1 LSSDV
6 PLYNDIKDKI
16 SKARALAITLG
27 DFIGKV
33 SRYVPSR
40 VDEENNVVNVT
51 IDPNTY
57 YKYPFLGKIGIFL
70 GAIDI
75 KTLYFILLR
84 VIGYER
90 NDASSLFI
98 GDSNVLNNIG
108 LSDDEPGSLITNV
121 TLKCEMLTK
130 VDFLSS
136 SEPDAADIILE
147 PQSPVIIPKP
157 EVIERSLGTT
167 RGLLRLGFLDVA
179 YSKVR
184 VSASLD
190 DLNFHMLILG
200 TTGAGKTSFIKDLIA
215 GLNVANEEG
224 SKIFIL
230 DATGDYYHIFLPP
243 DRSDK
248 VVMRGVEEFNQLYS
262 AIVKGINLD
271 IIYPV
276 SKSWM
281 KKYLGGAKSAGSIA
295 KVYFDMFVKPILNH
309 LNNKGISIYASIINN
324 KIIISNAE
332 WSSQV
337 TIYPFYFRFKDVKTI
352 LHRLNPY
359 FTEQASHFIKI
370 MIRKKGKDIGKLED
384 LIDLFNENSL
394 EGVEIHRSTRENI
407 VRGLYLLKETQL
419 FDVGVERFPLSKILK
434 ESSSSTLVFDLYN
447 SELDDFSQKILTY
460 YFLDRLFEF
469 RERQMRS
476 GNVKGRNVIIIDEAH
491 RFFPSSKGGEEDTN
505 YIRRVAG
512 KIATMMRLG
521 RRRKIGFVFAT
532 HNPND
537 LSDIIIQLANTKII
551 FRIKSE
557 VAETLGLSKTEAKIL
572 NWERNG
578 VAYLLTPWLRE
589 GKIKIKTP
597 VPPPLGHY
605 DLSKT

>member
-1 LSSDV
+1 MTSDFS
-6 PLYNDIKDKI
+6 LYNDIKDKI

-27 DFIGKV
+27 DLVGKV
-33 SRYVPSR
+33 SRYLPSK
-40 VDEENNVVNVT
+40 VDEENDIVNVVV
-51 IDPNTY
+51 DPNTY

-70 GAIDI
+70 GAVDI
-75 KTLYFILLR
+75 KSLYFVLLR

-90 NDASSLFI
+90 SDASSLFM
-98 GDSNVLNNIG
+98 GDSSILSNVG

-136 SEPDAADIILE
+136 SDPEAADITLE

-167 RGLLRLGFLDVA
+167 RGLLRLGFLDVS
-179 YSKVR
+179 YSRVR
-184 VSASLD
+184 VSTSLD

-215 GLNVANEEG
+215 GLNVVNEEG
-224 SKIFIL
+224 SKTFIL

-243 DRSDK
+243 DKSDK
-248 VVMRGVEEFNQLYS
+248 IVRNGVEEFNQLYG

-276 SKSWM
+276 SRTWV
-281 KKYLGGAKSAGSIA
+281 KKYLGNSKSAGSIA
-295 KVYFDMFVKPILNH
+295 KVYFDMFVKPIVNYLNS
-309 LNNKGISIYASIINN
+309 KGVTLYSSIINN
-324 KIIISNAE
+324 KIIISNSE

-337 TIYPFYFRFKDVKTI
+337 TIYPFYFRFRDVKGV

-359 FTEQASHFIKI
+359 FSEQASHFIKI
-370 MIRKKGKDIGKLED
+370 MIRKKGKEISKLDD
-384 LIDLFNENSL
+384 LITEFNDNGL
-394 EGVEIHRSTRENI
+394 EGVEIHRSTKENI
-407 VRGLYLLKETQL
+407 IRGLYLLKETQL
-419 FDVGVERFPLSKILK
+419 FDVGVERFPLSKVLK
-434 ESSSSTLVFDLYN
+434 NSSSTIVFDLYN

-469 RERQMRS
+469 REKQMRGGS
-476 GNVKGRNVIIIDEAH
+476 VKGRYVIVIDEAH

-505 YIRRVAG
+505 YIRKVAG

-521 RRRKIGFVFAT
+521 RRRKIGFIFAT

-537 LSDIIIQLANTKII
+537 LSDIIIQLANTKVL

-557 VAETLGLSKTEAKIL
+557 VAEALGLSKTEARIL
-572 NWERNG
+572 NWEKNG
-578 VAYLLTPWLRE
+578 VSYLLTPWLRE
-589 GKIKIKTP
+589 GKIKIKVP

>member
-1 LSSDV
+1 MSSDSS
-6 PLYNDIKDKI
+6 LYNDIKDKI

-27 DFIGKV
+27 DIIGKV
-33 SRYVPSR
+33 SRYVPSKI
-40 VDEENNVVNVT
+40 DEESNTVNV
-51 IDPNTY
+51 IVDPNTY

-90 NDASSLFI
+90 NDASSLLI
-98 GDSNVLNNIG
+98 GDSGVLSSIG
-108 LSDDEPGSLITNV
+108 VGDDEPGSLITNV

-130 VDFLSS
+130 IDFLSS
-136 SEPDAADIILE
+136 SEPEAADITLE

-167 RGLLRLGFLDVA
+167 RGLLKIGFLDTS
-179 YSKVR
+179 YGKVR
-184 VSASLD
+184 VSISLD

-215 GLNVANEEG
+215 GFNVINEENT
-224 SKIFIL
+224 KIFIL

-243 DRSDK
+243 DKTDK
-248 VVMRGVEEFNQLYS
+248 IVRNGVEEFNQLYG

-271 IIYPV
+271 IIYPI
-276 SKSWM
+276 SKTWVR
-281 KKYLGGAKSAGSIA
+281 KYLGKARSVNSIT
-295 KVYFDMFVKPILNH
+295 KTYYEMFVKPIVNY
-309 LNNKGISIYASIINN
+309 LNNKGLTLYTSVVNN
-324 KIIISNAE
+324 KIIVSNSE
-332 WSSQV
+332 WNSQV
-337 TIYPFYFRFKDVKTI
+337 TIYPFYFRFKDVRKI
-352 LHRLNPY
+352 LHKLNPY
-359 FTEQASHFIKI
+359 FSEQASHFIKI
-370 MIRKKGKDIGKLED
+370 MIRKKGKEISTLDE
-384 LIDLFNENSL
+384 LIDLFNNNSL
-394 EGVEIHRSTRENI
+394 EGVEIHKSTRENI

-419 FDVGVERFPLSKILK
+419 FDVGVERFPLIRILQN
-434 ESSSSTLVFDLYN
+434 SSSTIVFDLYN

-476 GNVKGRNVIIIDEAH
+476 GSIKGRFVIIIDEAH
-491 RFFPSSKGGEEDTN
+491 RFFPSSKGAEEDTN

-521 RRRKIGFVFAT
+521 RRRKIGFIFAT

-537 LSDIIIQLANTKII
+537 LSDIIIQLANTKAV

-557 VAETLGLSKTEAKIL
+557 VAESLGLSKTEAKTL

-589 GKIKIKTP
+589 GKIKLKVA